1 MIKQKSDIY
10 IILIISLGLVL
21 RLVQYFFNRGLWMDE
36 ASLALNI
43 INPEISLL
51 KPLENLQ
58 VAPILFLLIERFSFY
73 LLGPSELALRLFPLL
88 CSLLS
93 LPFAYLFFKNISKD
107 KRLVYIALITYSL
120 APSLIYYSSEVKQYA
135 VDVLITLVLYCIASS
150 SLGNKPKNLYLILV
164 GGLGIFL
171 SNIAPLIFV
180 TIGVYSLYKQL
191 KIRKIDYWFIITGF
205 IWSILFGFYYIYFI
219 HGHSTR
225 DFMLSFWMPNFMPLN
240 PFSHEFIN
248 FVVKKIGYSI
258 KMIFVYN
265 TINYAFILAFIA
277 LMIGLGIW
285 KIVAKRNITLLLF
298 IFFPIGLHLLVSA
311 LKIYP
316 YHLRLVLYLTPLYI
330 LIFTYGINT
339 LYVFFKE
346 KVSRKVAVLSVVA
359 VFAVISF
366 LNVKLFPYK
375 RMESRKALQYVFE
388 NKKPDEQFYVNWDF
402 DSSYRYYK
410 FSGII
415 PFQDTIINGRI
426 EPGCD
431 GYKKT
436 VENLKGKIWF
446 VGTDFQG
453 SGTECILEYL
463 HTKGELLDSYDDS
476 RVHAVLYKLK

>member
-1 MIKQKSDIY
+1 MIRQKSQVY
-10 IILIISLGLVL
+10 IILIISLGIVL
-21 RLVQYFFNRGLWMDE
+21 RLVQYFYNRGLWMDE

-150 SLGNKPKNLYLILV
+150 SLGIKPKNLYLILV

-219 HGHSTR
+219 QGHSTR

-277 LMIGLGIW
+277 LMLALGIW
-285 KIVAKRNITLLLF
+285 KIAVKRNVKLLLF
-298 IFFPIGLHLLVSA
+298 IFFPIVLHLLISA

-316 YHLRLVLYLTPLYI
+316 YHLRLVLYLTPFYI
-330 LIFTYGINT
+330 LIFAFGLNAIYRFI
-339 LYVFFKE
+339 KS
-346 KVSRKVAVLSVVA
+346 KVSGKVAVVTVFIVFVVLS
-359 VFAVISF
+359 FF
-366 LNVKLFPYK
+366 NMKLFPYE

-402 DSSYRYYK
+402 NSAYRYYK
-410 FSGII
+410 LSGII
-415 PFQDTIINGRI
+415 PFQDAIIEGKI

-431 GYKKT
+431 GYKKAA
-436 VENLKGKIWF
+436 ESLKGKIWF
-446 VGTDFQG
+446 IGTDVQG
-453 SGTECILEYL
+453 SGNDCIFQYL
-463 HTKGELLDSYDDS
+463 KDNGELLDRYDDFK
-476 RVHAVLYKLK
+476 VHAVLYKL